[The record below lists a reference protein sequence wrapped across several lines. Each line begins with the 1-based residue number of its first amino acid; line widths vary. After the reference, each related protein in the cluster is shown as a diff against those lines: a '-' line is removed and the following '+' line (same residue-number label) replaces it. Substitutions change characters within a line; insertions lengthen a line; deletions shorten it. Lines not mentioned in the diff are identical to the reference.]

1 MLTHGH
7 DLLTVGYAYDRVTA
21 FMASPEEEMVNWIV
35 VQRLMH
41 PTLSRPLR
49 TPTSPHRGEVGRK
62 RGGDVLSG

>member
-49 TPTSPHRGEVGRK
+49 TPTSPR
-62 RGGDVLSG
+62 